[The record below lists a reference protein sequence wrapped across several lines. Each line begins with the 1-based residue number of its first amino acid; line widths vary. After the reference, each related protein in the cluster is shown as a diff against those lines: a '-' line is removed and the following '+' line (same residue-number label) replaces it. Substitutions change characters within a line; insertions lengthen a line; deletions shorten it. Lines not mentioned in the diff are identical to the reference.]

1 MKSLRT
7 LEFTLSL
14 FTYIFV
20 VYISFMIYGVFVND
34 DKLRDY
40 VDIISIFASIIY
52 SLVFYVLGYLP
63 FLLISFV
70 NLNSTY
76 SKKKAKRSLFIIING
91 VIFIDLPIL
100 YIISSNKHIL
110 QNIISISSMIVTSLI
125 TYLFINLL
133 LKNK

>member
-1 MKSLRT
+1 
-7 LEFTLSL
+7 
-14 FTYIFV
+14 
-20 VYISFMIYGVFVND
+20 MIYGVFVND